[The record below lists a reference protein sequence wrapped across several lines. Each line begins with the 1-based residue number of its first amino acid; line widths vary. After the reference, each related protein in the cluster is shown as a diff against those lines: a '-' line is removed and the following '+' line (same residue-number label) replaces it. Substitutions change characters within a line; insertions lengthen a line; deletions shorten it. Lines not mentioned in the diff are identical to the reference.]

1 MKTSYSVR
9 GFQGVTMTKMTT
21 SKIDKFLK
29 SLLIKLLQ
37 LTVLETPLILSN
49 VKLIV
54 AKVTLSCRT
63 VGVSVLH

>member
-9 GFQGVTMTKMTT
+9 VFQGVTMTKMTT